1 MAIKKQGN
9 YLEQILLHIHKK
21 ITQKHWYSK
30 KASYMTHCP
39 ALKYA
44 KRTCFKTGCLLIAV
58 FTLSGKHMLTY
69 IVPPFFYYFHFT
81 RHIICCQS
89 RFYCFP
95 IFTGHKGYITLA
107 SSKCFTKK
115 QLYGMLVLKPCSLR
129 FYAQPGIL
137 FKRNAVKVML

>member
-1 MAIKKQGN
+1 MFGEYMFLFAPQQVGISYKVKKQGN

-89 RFYCFP
+89 RFYCF
-95 IFTGHKGYITLA
+95 IFYST
-107 SSKCFTKK
+107 
-115 QLYGMLVLKPCSLR
+115 QRLYYSGKFQM
-129 FYAQPGIL
+129 FYQKA
-137 FKRNAVKVML
+137 AVWDAGA